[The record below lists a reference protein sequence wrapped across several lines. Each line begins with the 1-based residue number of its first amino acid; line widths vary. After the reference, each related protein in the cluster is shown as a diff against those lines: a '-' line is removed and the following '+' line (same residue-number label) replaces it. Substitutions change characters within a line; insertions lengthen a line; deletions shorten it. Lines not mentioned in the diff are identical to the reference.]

1 MKERNKK
8 NIGIVFFVIL
18 LIQIFAFNY
27 SASIYTGFVD
37 NHKQLQQS
45 QVDMNTALITDTV
58 REQQK
63 NTLSSTKQ
71 SWIKYLEEHPNIKLI
86 KQVDGKPVYANNEKS
101 LLFDE
106 KIMYKVSKG
115 NHEYDIRNKDTDEL
129 LIANSQPQWN
139 AEEVEKILDVLVRPI
154 KMFGNN
160 GGIIVYDSNTG
171 KIVLDTTSTQ
181 RLKDGKEHS
190 IFEDDKHYK
199 NKNVLETK
207 EVIEDFFKLKRDSNR
222 VSSIIYMFNESTIMG
237 NDANDFTKYPLGEYD
252 RQFIESA
259 VLPYESIG
267 FEGQPLQ
274 LTMLSVV
281 DEHDVTAAYANIL
294 DDIAKSLETN
304 MILYG
309 KTSVVLFTSIICT
322 MIVML
327 VALYKIKYKNLK
339 DE

>member
-1 MKERNKK
+1 MKEKNMK

-27 SASIYTGFVD
+27 SASIYRGFVD
-37 NHKQLQQS
+37 NHKKLQQS

-71 SWIKYLEEHPNIKLI
+71 SWMKYLEEHPTIKLI
-86 KQVDGKPVYANNEKS
+86 EQIDGKPVYANKETS
-101 LLFDE
+101 ILFDQDA
-106 KIMYKVSKG
+106 MYKVNKG
-115 NHEYDIRNKDTDEL
+115 NNEYDIKDKKTDEL
-129 LIANSQPQWN
+129 LIENAQPRWN
-139 AEEVEKILDVLVRPI
+139 TEEVEKILDVLVKPI

-171 KIVLDTTSTQ
+171 KIVLDTTSIE
-181 RLKDGKEHS
+181 RLRDGNEHF

-199 NKNVLETK
+199 NKNVSETK
-207 EVIEDFFKLKRDSNR
+207 EVIDNFFKLKKDSNR
-222 VSSIIYMFNESTIMG
+222 VSSIIYMFNESTKMG
-237 NDANDFTKYPLGEYD
+237 NDADDFTKYPLGRYNRE
-252 RQFIESA
+252 FIELA

-267 FEGQPLQ
+267 FDGQPLQ
-274 LTMLSVV
+274 LTMLSIV
-281 DEHDVTAAYANIL
+281 DEHDVTAAYENVLSNIEE
-294 DDIAKSLETN
+294 SLKTN

-309 KTSVVLFTSIICT
+309 KTSMVLFISIICT

-327 VALYKIKYKNLK
+327 FALYKIKYNEIK

>member
-8 NIGIVFFVIL
+8 NIGLVFFVIL

-27 SASIYTGFVD
+27 STSIYKGFVE
-37 NHKQLQQS
+37 NHKRLQES
-45 QVDMNTALITDTV
+45 QIDLNTALISDTV

-63 NTLSSTKQ
+63 NTLSATKQ
-71 SWIKYLEEHPNIKLI
+71 SWMQYLYEHPEISLI
-86 KQVDGKPVYANNEKS
+86 EQVDGKPIYINDYS
-101 LLFDE
+101 SILFDQDT
-106 KIMYKVSKG
+106 MYRVSKG
-115 NHEYDIRNKDTDEL
+115 ENRYDIKRKNTDEL
-129 LIANSQPQWN
+129 LIDNAQPQWN
-139 AEEVEKILDVLVRPI
+139 TEEVERILNVLVKPI

-171 KIVLDTTSTQ
+171 KVVLDTTSTE
-181 RLKDGKEHS
+181 RLRETNEYS
-190 IFEDDKHYK
+190 IFEDDKNPK
-199 NKNVLETK
+199 NKNIEETK
-207 EVIEDFFKLKRDSNR
+207 KVIEDFFKFKKDSNR

-237 NDANDFTKYPLGEYD
+237 DDAGNFTKYPLGEYN
-252 RQFIESA
+252 REFIELA

-281 DEHDVTAAYANIL
+281 DEHDVTAAYKNVL
-294 DDIAKSLETN
+294 KHIAESLETN

-327 VALYKIKYKNLK
+327 YSLYKIKYKEVK